1 MTDLRATD
9 TETLFTAIEYAL
21 DSPAAIAKVYELR
34 RRYVERCDRLA
45 EAEALI
51 RWQREQARQAEAD
64 VQRALDAHARAEEF
78 LA

>member
-1 MTDLRATD
+1 
-9 TETLFTAIEYAL
+9 
-21 DSPAAIAKVYELR
+21 VYELR

-51 RWQREQARQAEAD
+51 RWQREQAREAEAD